1 MAEEYVVWSIVNGD
15 AFGSVEIVHEK
26 SSRMR
31 RSYTSLF
38 LRAPRN

>member
-1 MAEEYVVWSIVNGD
+1 MEVHSEG
-15 AFGSVEIVHEK
+15 VEIVHKK
-26 SSRMR
+26 SSCIK